1 MKDLHQQAVL
11 ELYRHADQN
20 VDVLNDA
27 AVAHLIVHNNK
38 VLGARL
44 IDGLE
49 CDVEELSDGIKA
61 ALRVR
66 ANHVIA
72 KPVQICFGLL
82 PQKGI
87 QRILMQ
93 IVIEKNAAVDIVAHC
108 IFPNAVDIQHIMD
121 ANIRLNEGARYSY
134 FEKHVHGQNGG
145 IKVYPKAE
153 VHLAPRSRFKTEFE
167 LIKGRVGEI
176 HIDYQAHCDE
186 ESTLD
191 MLARINGRG
200 DDVITVREAGH
211 LAGAH
216 ARGVLTSKIAVRD
229 QARAE
234 IFNKLTASAPYA
246 RGHVDCKEI
255 VQDQGR
261 AAAVPIV
268 EVRHPKAHIT
278 HEAAI
283 GSVDN
288 KQLETLMSRGLSED
302 DAVELIINGLLR

>member
-1 MKDLHQQAVL
+1 MNDLHQDTIR

-20 VDVLNDA
+20 ADVLKDA
-27 AVAHLIVHNNK
+27 AVAHLIVHDNK
-38 VLGARL
+38 VLGAQL
-44 IDGLE
+44 IDGLI
-49 CDVEELSDGIKA
+49 CDTTQLTDGIEA
-61 ALRVR
+61 SIRVR
-66 ANHVIA
+66 ADHLID
-72 KPVQICFGLL
+72 KPVQICFGML
-82 PQKGI
+82 PAQGI
-87 QRILMQ
+87 QRVQLNIT
-93 IVIEKNAAVDIVAHC
+93 IEKNAAVSIIAHC
-108 IFPNAVDIQHIMD
+108 VFPHAVDIQHIMNAD
-121 ANIRLNEGARYSY
+121 IRLEENARYSY
-134 FEKHVHGQNGG
+134 FEKHVHGPNGG
-145 IKVYPKAE
+145 IKVLPKAK
-153 VHLAPRSRFKTEFE
+153 VHLGPRSRFKTEFE

-176 HIDYQAHCDE
+176 HIDYKSHCEDE
-186 ESTLD
+186 SVLD

-200 DDVITVREAGH
+200 NDIITVREEGH

-229 QARAE
+229 HARAD

-255 VQDQGR
+255 VQDNGH

-268 EVRHPKAHIT
+268 EVQHPKAHIT